1 MADLRVVVVNP
12 FQGKPTHAQ
21 RCAPCNVQFACRQHV
36 LSEAQ
41 ASIIFGAPQQ
51 PPIRLRLPGRIKRKG
66 VLNLRALMGLVNRAK
81 FSSSQL
87 IQLDNV
93 LEIEEDRLSLDQWL
107 IRRTAQMLASK

>member
-1 MADLRVVVVNP
+1 M
-12 FQGKPTHAQ
+12 
-21 RCAPCNVQFACRQHV
+21 

-41 ASIIFGAPQQ
+41 ASIILGAPQK
-51 PPIRLRLPGRIKRKG
+51 PPIRLRLPGRIKRMG
-66 VLNLRALMGLVNRAK
+66 VLNLRALLRLVNRAK

-107 IRRTAQMLASK
+107 IRRAAQMLASK